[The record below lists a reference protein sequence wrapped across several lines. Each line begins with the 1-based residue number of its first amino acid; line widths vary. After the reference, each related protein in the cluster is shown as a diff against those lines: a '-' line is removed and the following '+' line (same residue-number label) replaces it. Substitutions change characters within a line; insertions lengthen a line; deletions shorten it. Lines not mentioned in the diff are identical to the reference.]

1 MFPDR
6 FPLLTLLLKSYMEDM
21 IRDGRKAEKKEDR
34 FDLFSSLLD
43 ANFGEMD
50 GESKLSDSELI
61 GMCILA
67 RC

>member
-1 MFPDR
+1 
-6 FPLLTLLLKSYMEDM
+6 MEDM